1 MNALTP
7 AQQTLV
13 TQNLGLVSHVIETC
27 VSLPYNQSVYDYDDL
42 YQIGCMGLCKAAA
55 TTTGKGKFST
65 YACKVIRNEI
75 YNALIYAARRTH
87 LMYIEAMQERGTENM
102 DDTASSQAILESLER
117 SKQGADTMVCKG
129 IEAIVQSARGV
140 PRPDIARSI
149 GVSVNSLRAYISVA
163 RKHLKQNRTV
173 SKGDCMSRPQKNNG
187 AVCLFVPYRI
197 YAFSPVYFTW
207 DMSPVHPWNLR
218 FGREATSSER
228 G

>member
-1 MNALTP
+1 MRGWLMCFSYLANKSTSDISGITTASRSSVRRRKSYGRINTAWYREVCNLNALTP

-163 RKHLKQNRTV
+163 RKHLKQN
-173 SKGDCMSRPQKNNG
+173 QQ
-187 AVCLFVPYRI
+187 FQ
-197 YAFSPVYFTW
+197 
-207 DMSPVHPWNLR
+207 
-218 FGREATSSER
+218 REIA
-228 G
+228 

>member
-1 MNALTP
+1 MCNLNALTP

-163 RKHLKQNRTV
+163 RKHLKQNL
-173 SKGDCMSRPQKNNG
+173 Q
-187 AVCLFVPYRI
+187 FQ
-197 YAFSPVYFTW
+197 
-207 DMSPVHPWNLR
+207 
-218 FGREATSSER
+218 REIA
-228 G
+228 